1 MFQAEGYA
9 SISWRAVRQWLGAF
23 AMYGLGVLSSSAV
36 GRRRRHS
43 LSKTIGFLRQ
53 AQPRVHSLLPHRKGR
68 RGKTGVGKR
77 TDGDPVIFRGAV
89 ALPIDVAAAVRAEVK
104 ADLEPAIGH
113 ARVDLVL
120 ALDPYLGLQPAA
132 ARMDDHAGAARAS
145 LAVAHI
151 DMSSRLA

>member
-9 SISWRAVRQWLGAF
+9 SISWRAVRQWLAAF
-23 AMYGLGVLSSSAV
+23 AMSGLGVLSSSAD

-89 ALPIDVAAAVRAEVK
+89 AALPIDVAAAVRAEVK
-104 ADLEPAIGH
+104 ADLEPAISH
-113 ARVDLVL
+113 ARVD
-120 ALDPYLGLQPAA
+120 
-132 ARMDDHAGAARAS
+132 
-145 LAVAHI
+145 
-151 DMSSRLA
+151 